1 LRQVCRWVYFRRA
14 FQVTEKMIETAPPG
28 FELVP
33 QGLGYIDTLQPVYR
47 KVEGDRAIFGL
58 VVGTQHTSRS
68 PGYVEG

>member
-1 LRQVCRWVYFRRA
+1 
-14 FQVTEKMIETAPPG
+14 MIETAPPG